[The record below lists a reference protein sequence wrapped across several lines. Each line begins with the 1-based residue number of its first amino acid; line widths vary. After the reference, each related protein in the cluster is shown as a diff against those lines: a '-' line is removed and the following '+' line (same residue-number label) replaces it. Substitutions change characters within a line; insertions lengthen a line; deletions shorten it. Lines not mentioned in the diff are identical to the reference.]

1 MERFIRTGTAI
12 VIEPRADLADAVCDL
27 LSGFG
32 YEPISAPTH
41 AEAAARAKLAGVV
54 QLLTATVPAPDE
66 SRSGIYLREAME
78 KNPRMAIVLMLSD
91 PLEQPED
98 EPEQAE
104 KVVKPFGREALAAAI
119 QLSEIKAR
127 ALA

>member
-1 MERFIRTGTAI
+1 MERFKRTGTAI
-12 VIEPRADLADAVCDL
+12 VIEPRADLAQAVCDL

-41 AEAAARAKLAGVV
+41 AEAAARAELAGVV

-66 SRSGIYLREAME
+66 IRSGIYLREAME
-78 KNPRMAIVLMLSD
+78 RNPRLAIVLMLSD
-91 PLEQPED
+91 HLEQPED
-98 EPEQAE
+98 APERSE

-119 QLSEIKAR
+119 ERSEIKVR
-127 ALA
+127 ALV